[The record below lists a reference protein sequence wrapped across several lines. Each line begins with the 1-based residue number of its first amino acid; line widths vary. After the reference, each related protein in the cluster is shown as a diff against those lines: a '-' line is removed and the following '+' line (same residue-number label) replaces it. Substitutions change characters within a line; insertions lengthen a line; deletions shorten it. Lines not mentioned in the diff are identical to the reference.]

1 MPEDEP
7 ITPEGLQALRAELEE
22 LETTARREMAE
33 RINAA
38 RSLGDLKENADYHIA
53 KDEQAHMETK
63 IKRLRE
69 RLRNAV
75 VVETDAQSATFDFG
89 RTAEVTD
96 EETGKTNTWTIVGA
110 TEADLSKG
118 LLSAESPMGRG
129 TPRGPRPG
137 GDRPRTHDRRRAAT
151 RPPPLPDRQGAA
163 LTAPVR
169 HHGR

>member
-1 MPEDEP
+1 MTPPIPDDEL
-7 ITPEGLQALRAELEE
+7 ITSEGLRALEAELEE
-22 LETTARREMAE
+22 LETTGRQDMAKQ
-33 RINAA
+33 INDA

-75 VVETDAQSATFDFG
+75 VAEADAQSSTFDFG

-129 TPRGPRPG
+129 LVGSAPGATVEVETPRG
-137 GDRPRTHDRRRAAT
+137 TRRYRIDKV
-151 RPPPLPDRQGAA
+151 LP
-163 LTAPVR
+163 
-169 HHGR
+169 

>member
-1 MPEDEP
+1 MTPPIPDDEL
-7 ITPEGLQALRAELEE
+7 ITSEGLRALEAELEE
-22 LETTARREMAE
+22 LETTGRQDMAKQ
-33 RINAA
+33 INDA

-63 IKRLRE
+63 IKRLRA

-75 VVETDAQSATFDFG
+75 VVEADTRSTTFDFG

-96 EETGKTNTWTIVGA
+96 EETGETNRWTIVGA

-129 TPRGPRPG
+129 LVGSAPGSTVEVETPRG
-137 GDRPRTHDRRRAAT
+137 TRRYRIDKVLA
-151 RPPPLPDRQGAA
+151 
-163 LTAPVR
+163 
-169 HHGR
+169 

>member
-1 MPEDEP
+1 MTPPIPDDEL
-7 ITPEGLQALRAELEE
+7 ITSEGLRALEAELEE
-22 LETTARREMAE
+22 LETTGRQDMAKQ
-33 RINAA
+33 INDA

-63 IKRLRE
+63 IKRLRA

-75 VVETDAQSATFDFG
+75 VVEADAQSSNFDFG

-96 EETGKTNTWTIVGA
+96 EETGETNTWTIVGA

-129 TPRGPRPG
+129 LVGSAPGSTVEVETPRG
-137 GDRPRTHDRRRAAT
+137 TRRYRIDKV
-151 RPPPLPDRQGAA
+151 LP
-163 LTAPVR
+163 
-169 HHGR
+169 

>member
-1 MPEDEP
+1 MNPPIPDDEL
-7 ITPEGLQALRAELEE
+7 ITSEGLRALEAELEE
-22 LETTARREMAE
+22 LETTGRQDMAKQ
-33 RINAA
+33 INDA

-63 IKRLRE
+63 IKRLRA

-75 VVETDAQSATFDFG
+75 VVEADAQSSNFDFG

-129 TPRGPRPG
+129 LVGSAPGSTVEVETPRG
-137 GDRPRTHDRRRAAT
+137 TRRYRIDKV
-151 RPPPLPDRQGAA
+151 LP
-163 LTAPVR
+163 
-169 HHGR
+169 

>member
-1 MPEDEP
+1 MTPPIPDDEL
-7 ITPEGLQALRAELEE
+7 ITSEGLRALEAELEE
-22 LETTARREMAE
+22 LETTGRQDMAKQ
-33 RINAA
+33 INDA

-69 RLRNAV
+69 RLRSAV
-75 VVETDAQSATFDFG
+75 VVEADAQSSTFDFG

-129 TPRGPRPG
+129 LVGSAPGSTVEVETPRG
-137 GDRPRTHDRRRAAT
+137 TRRYRIDKV
-151 RPPPLPDRQGAA
+151 LP
-163 LTAPVR
+163 
-169 HHGR
+169 

>member
-1 MPEDEP
+1 MNPPIPDDEL
-7 ITPEGLQALRAELEE
+7 ITSEGLRALEAELEE
-22 LETTARREMAE
+22 LETTGRQDMAKQ
-33 RINAA
+33 INDA

-63 IKRLRE
+63 IKRMRE

-75 VVETDAQSATFDFG
+75 VVEADAQSSNFDFG

-129 TPRGPRPG
+129 LVGSAPGSTVEVETPRG
-137 GDRPRTHDRRRAAT
+137 TRRYRIDKV
-151 RPPPLPDRQGAA
+151 LP
-163 LTAPVR
+163 
-169 HHGR
+169 

>member
-1 MPEDEP
+1 MNPPIPDDEL
-7 ITPEGLQALRAELEE
+7 ITSEGLRALEAELEE
-22 LETTARREMAE
+22 LETTGRQDMSKQ
-33 RINAA
+33 INDA

-63 IKRLRE
+63 IKRLRA

-75 VVETDAQSATFDFG
+75 VVEADAQSSTFDFG

-110 TEADLSKG
+110 TEADPSKG

-129 TPRGPRPG
+129 LVGSAPGSTVEVETPRG
-137 GDRPRTHDRRRAAT
+137 TRRYRIDKVLA
-151 RPPPLPDRQGAA
+151 
-163 LTAPVR
+163 
-169 HHGR
+169 

>member
-1 MPEDEP
+1 MTPPIPDDEL
-7 ITPEGLQALRAELEE
+7 ITSEGLRALEAELEE
-22 LETTARREMAE
+22 LETTGRQDMAKQ
-33 RINAA
+33 INDA

-63 IKRLRE
+63 IKRLRA

-75 VVETDAQSATFDFG
+75 VVEADAQSSNFDFG

-96 EETGKTNTWTIVGA
+96 EETGETNTWTIVGA

-129 TPRGPRPG
+129 LVGSAPGSTVEVETPRG
-137 GDRPRTHDRRRAAT
+137 TRRYRIDKVLA
-151 RPPPLPDRQGAA
+151 
-163 LTAPVR
+163 
-169 HHGR
+169 

>member
-1 MPEDEP
+1 MNPPIPDDEL
-7 ITPEGLQALRAELEE
+7 ITSEGLRALEAELEE
-22 LETTARREMAE
+22 LETTGRQDMAKQ
-33 RINAA
+33 INDA

-75 VVETDAQSATFDFG
+75 VVEADAQSSNFDFG

-129 TPRGPRPG
+129 LVGSAPGSTVEVETPRG
-137 GDRPRTHDRRRAAT
+137 TRRYRIDKV
-151 RPPPLPDRQGAA
+151 LP
-163 LTAPVR
+163 
-169 HHGR
+169 

>member
-1 MPEDEP
+1 MTPPIPDDEL
-7 ITPEGLQALRAELEE
+7 ITSEGLRALEAELEE
-22 LETTARREMAE
+22 LETTGRQDMSKQ
-33 RINAA
+33 INDA

-63 IKRLRE
+63 IKRLRA

-75 VVETDAQSATFDFG
+75 VVEADAQSSNFDFG

-129 TPRGPRPG
+129 LVGSAPGSTVEVETPRG
-137 GDRPRTHDRRRAAT
+137 TRRYRIDKVLA
-151 RPPPLPDRQGAA
+151 
-163 LTAPVR
+163 
-169 HHGR
+169 

>member
-1 MPEDEP
+1 MTPPIPDDEL
-7 ITPEGLQALRAELEE
+7 ITSEGLRALEAELEE
-22 LETTARREMAE
+22 LETTGRQDMAKQ
-33 RINAA
+33 INDA

-75 VVETDAQSATFDFG
+75 VVEADAQSSNFDFG

-110 TEADLSKG
+110 TEADLTKG

-129 TPRGPRPG
+129 LVGSAPGSTVEVETPRG
-137 GDRPRTHDRRRAAT
+137 TRRYRIDKVLA
-151 RPPPLPDRQGAA
+151 
-163 LTAPVR
+163 
-169 HHGR
+169 

>member
-1 MPEDEP
+1 MTPPIPDDEL
-7 ITPEGLQALRAELEE
+7 ITSEGLRALEAELEE
-22 LETTARREMAE
+22 LETTGRQDMAKQ
-33 RINAA
+33 INDA

-75 VVETDAQSATFDFG
+75 VVEADAQSSNFDFG

-129 TPRGPRPG
+129 LVGSAPGSTVEVETPRG
-137 GDRPRTHDRRRAAT
+137 TRRYRIDKV
-151 RPPPLPDRQGAA
+151 LP
-163 LTAPVR
+163 
-169 HHGR
+169 

>member
-1 MPEDEP
+1 MTPPIPDDEL
-7 ITPEGLQALRAELEE
+7 ITSDGLRALEAELEE
-22 LETTARREMAE
+22 LETTGRQDMAKQ
-33 RINAA
+33 INDA

-63 IKRLRE
+63 IKRLRA

-75 VVETDAQSATFDFG
+75 VVEADAQSSNFDFG

-96 EETGKTNTWTIVGA
+96 EETGETNTWTIVGA

-129 TPRGPRPG
+129 LVGSAPGSTVEVETPRG
-137 GDRPRTHDRRRAAT
+137 TRRYRIDKV
-151 RPPPLPDRQGAA
+151 LP
-163 LTAPVR
+163 
-169 HHGR
+169 

>member
-1 MPEDEP
+1 MTPPIPDDEL
-7 ITPEGLQALRAELEE
+7 ITSEGLRALEAELQE
-22 LETTARREMAE
+22 LETTGRQDMAKQ
-33 RINAA
+33 INDA

-75 VVETDAQSATFDFG
+75 VVEADAQSSNFDFG

-129 TPRGPRPG
+129 LVGSSPGSTVEVETPRGA
-137 GDRPRTHDRRRAAT
+137 RRYRIDKV
-151 RPPPLPDRQGAA
+151 LP
-163 LTAPVR
+163 
-169 HHGR
+169 

>member
-1 MPEDEP
+1 MNPPIPDDEL
-7 ITPEGLQALRAELEE
+7 ITSEGLRALEAELEE
-22 LETTARREMAE
+22 LETTGRQDMAK
-33 RINAA
+33 RINDA

-63 IKRLRE
+63 IKRMRA

-75 VVETDAQSATFDFG
+75 VVEADAQSSNFDFG

-96 EETGKTNTWTIVGA
+96 EETGETNTWTIVGA

-129 TPRGPRPG
+129 LVGSAPGSTVEVETPRGI
-137 GDRPRTHDRRRAAT
+137 RRYRIEKV
-151 RPPPLPDRQGAA
+151 LP
-163 LTAPVR
+163 
-169 HHGR
+169 

>member
-1 MPEDEP
+1 MTPPIPDDEL
-7 ITPEGLQALRAELEE
+7 ITSEGLRALEAELEE
-22 LETTARREMAE
+22 LETTGRQDMSKQ
-33 RINAA
+33 INDA

-75 VVETDAQSATFDFG
+75 VVEADAESSNFDFG

-96 EETGKTNTWTIVGA
+96 EETGETNTWTIVGA

-118 LLSAESPMGRG
+118 LLSAESPVGQVLVG
-129 TPRGPRPG
+129 SAPGSTVEVETPRGI
-137 GDRPRTHDRRRAAT
+137 RRYRIDKV
-151 RPPPLPDRQGAA
+151 LP
-163 LTAPVR
+163 
-169 HHGR
+169 

>member
-1 MPEDEP
+1 MNPMTPPIPDDEL
-7 ITPEGLQALRAELEE
+7 ITSEGLRALEAELEE
-22 LETTARREMAE
+22 LETTGRQDMAKQ
-33 RINAA
+33 INDA

-63 IKRLRE
+63 IKRLRA

-75 VVETDAQSATFDFG
+75 VVEADAQSSNFDFG

-96 EETGKTNTWTIVGA
+96 EETGETNTWTIVGA

-129 TPRGPRPG
+129 LVGSAPGSTVEVETPRGV
-137 GDRPRTHDRRRAAT
+137 RRYRIDKV
-151 RPPPLPDRQGAA
+151 LP
-163 LTAPVR
+163 
-169 HHGR
+169 

>member
-1 MPEDEP
+1 MTPPIPDDEL
-7 ITPEGLQALRAELEE
+7 ITSEGLRALEAELEE
-22 LETTARREMAE
+22 LETTGRQDMAKQ
-33 RINAA
+33 INDA

-63 IKRLRE
+63 IKRLRA

-75 VVETDAQSATFDFG
+75 VVEADAESSNFDFG

-96 EETGKTNTWTIVGA
+96 EETGETNTWTIVGA

-129 TPRGPRPG
+129 LVGSSPGSTVEVETPRG
-137 GDRPRTHDRRRAAT
+137 TRRYRIDKVLA
-151 RPPPLPDRQGAA
+151 
-163 LTAPVR
+163 
-169 HHGR
+169 

>member
-1 MPEDEP
+1 MTPPIPDDEL
-7 ITPEGLQALRAELEE
+7 ITSEGLRALEAELEE
-22 LETTARREMAE
+22 LETTGRQDMAKQ
-33 RINAA
+33 INDA

-75 VVETDAQSATFDFG
+75 VVEADAQSSNFDFG

-129 TPRGPRPG
+129 LVGSVPGSTVEVETPRGI
-137 GDRPRTHDRRRAAT
+137 RRYRIDKV
-151 RPPPLPDRQGAA
+151 LP
-163 LTAPVR
+163 
-169 HHGR
+169 